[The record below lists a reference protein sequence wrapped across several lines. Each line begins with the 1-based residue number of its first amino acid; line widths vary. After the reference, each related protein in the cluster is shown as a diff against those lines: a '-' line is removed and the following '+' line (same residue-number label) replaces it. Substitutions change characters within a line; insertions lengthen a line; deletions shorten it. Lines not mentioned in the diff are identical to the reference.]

1 MTIQHI
7 DGMTKAQEDEA
18 KSVLDLLDVAY
29 PGHPWSVRVMPG
41 LIFIRHL
48 EFGPSWGMNL
58 KTSEVD
64 HDAAVLR
71 RKVVYLA
78 GEWLERAELKRSRA
92 EEGVGIDWVEGVPLR
107 DQPPQSKPS
116 IEEMTGQKIVLRESD
131 GTERTAP
138 MPQVQKALEGA
149 AP

>member
-7 DGMTKAQEDEA
+7 DGMTPAQEGEA
-18 KSVLDLLDVAY
+18 KQVLDLLDVAY

-41 LIFIRHL
+41 CIFIRHL
-48 EFGPSWGMNL
+48 EFGASWGMNL
-58 KTSEVD
+58 RTREVD

-78 GEWLERAELKRSRA
+78 GEWLERAGLRRSRA
-92 EEGVGIDWVEGVPLR
+92 EDGKGIDWVEGVPLK

-116 IEEMTGQKIVLRESD
+116 IEEMTGQVVAIPGV
-131 GTERTAP
+131 ERTTP
-138 MPQVQKALEGA
+138 LPQVEKAIQT
-149 AP
+149 